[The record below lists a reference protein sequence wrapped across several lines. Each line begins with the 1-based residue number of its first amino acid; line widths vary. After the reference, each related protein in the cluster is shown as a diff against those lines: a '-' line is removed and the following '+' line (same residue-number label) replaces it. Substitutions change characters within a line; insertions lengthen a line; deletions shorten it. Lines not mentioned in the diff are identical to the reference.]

1 MGSAFAQKVGTAV
14 AGAISPQSIASQRE
28 VIPTAQQSARATE
41 AAAQATA
48 TRQIE
53 DKRRTIQRPPRVEG
67 NFANQSAKDTSK
79 KANASGVRAKQK
91 HPDLGQEVDVTV

>member
-14 AGAISPQSIASQRE
+14 AGAISPPNVLSQRDLL
-28 VIPTAQQSARATE
+28 PTAQQSARATE

-48 TRQIE
+48 TRPID

-67 NFANQSAKDTSK
+67 NFANQETKDTKK